1 MMLLA
6 AMLLSWASGAQS
18 TNVSVGNWGGTSSS
32 AYGGFHNT
40 SRYSWTQTLYP
51 ATDMQGAGWIQAI
64 ILDNRSTA
72 PNTLDSA
79 KIYLGT
85 TTMTTQPTSSVST
98 WVPASDLSLVWS
110 RTSYTIPD
118 EEGMLVIE
126 LDQPYYY
133 DGTSTLALV
142 VSKAAAA
149 TSSNTKFG
157 YTSTTASMKYTGG
170 TTESYCRFPTVAGT
184 NSTYKEN
191 IIFVKTASQNDAYC
205 LPLQGVHVAG
215 ATSSTATFAWNGT
228 PGASY
233 EVCYA
238 GFSGNHLG
246 VSTTATTDTFYTFT
260 GLETDSVYWLYVRKQ
275 CSNGVSSGWD
285 SVKVRTLMEPYD
297 FPLSY
302 DFDDPDDDNVWAIEN
317 ATNGWVI
324 DSVDGRR
331 AMFIS
336 NDGTNNS
343 YTVGSSGYSWAW
355 IDVDLSD
362 AGTYG
367 VSFDWRAHG
376 EGNYDYL
383 RVALV
388 PTSTMFSAI
397 YGDNPVANTF
407 RTQLPAG
414 WINLSNATDGQYKL
428 NLSGEWQH
436 FGGEV
441 EIADSLLGYYHLAI
455 IWVNDGSGG
464 TQPPAAIDN
473 FMMSVA
479 NCSAPSSYTVSD
491 LTSHS
496 ATLDVVHDATSSF
509 TMVWHAVGSDSWDT
523 VEMSSASHSFD
534 NLMMGTTYEGLVFAI
549 CGSESSMGGLPFSF
563 TTTCGTLTSD
573 DLPYTETFEAYG
585 TGSTQ
590 QINPCWTKGTN
601 SSTAYPYPYSTA
613 AVNGVRGLYFYATRN
628 SSASST
634 SYYSW
639 AALPP
644 IDDELDM
651 SDLMVS
657 FMMKRYSTTTA
668 AYHSMVAVGVADSV
682 TNLSD
687 ADALDTLVTWIDT
700 VDITD
705 EAASSIHSAEVSF
718 DGYTGNGKYVVFYA
732 IRPDAASA
740 TQYNQFYLD
749 DITLRTIPNC
759 FWPSEVVL
767 NSVTNEGTTITWTPD
782 PRTSSP
788 SSWEVEYGEE
798 GFEPGTGNTTS
809 TTDTTLTLTDLTPN
823 TAYDVYIRANCGGD
837 ISDPAVFAFRTL
849 CNPVA
854 TDSLPYVEDFESYAS
869 GSANGISPCWYKQ
882 VIGSAT
888 QYPYPSTT
896 AASSGSIGL
905 YAYSTSSFY
914 SYAVLPVFEASLSD
928 LMIEFDLKRGTSSGS
943 TYHTMVYVGVMT
955 VADDLST
962 FDTIAFIDDSE
973 NPASSVTHH
982 LVSLEGYE
990 GTGRIALL
998 FPSPASSHYNYA
1010 YVDSVVVNQLP
1021 ACRWPMNVAV
1031 DSVGAYEIDLS
1042 WTGSASN
1049 FEVQVSTTPEFTT
1062 ATTTSTTVSATEAA
1076 LTGLTPYTQYY
1087 LRVRGVCGSDVSF
1100 WSEVVPVITSRDCGP
1115 NNINIVD
1122 TVGDGTSSTYTYTFY
1137 GYSSY
1142 FQGYSSA
1149 IYTVTELNDMGLQVN
1164 NRINGIKLHSGTT
1177 GGTIRDARIYVAE
1190 TSLEGYSTTPANDTV
1205 DRSTMTL
1212 VYSGDLVVPAN
1223 SWVEIPFEAPF
1234 NYSGNSNLL
1243 ITFAH
1248 DTNTT
1253 ASVTFYY
1260 TSASPDYLNCYGYRS
1275 SATTANLS
1283 ATRSYNRPNV
1293 VFDICT
1299 EIPNCVR
1306 PSNVAL
1312 VSYSD
1317 TAASLQWDNVA
1328 SSYEVAL
1335 STSSVNPDSTSGLT
1349 TYTVAT
1355 NSIDLT
1361 GLTPNTEYYVYVRS
1375 LCGAIGNSE
1384 WSIELSFRTACAPQS
1399 LPFTEDFESYA
1410 SGSSSP
1416 INPCWTK
1423 GTNSTTAYPYPYS
1436 TNAVNGSR
1444 SLYFYAYRPSSATST
1459 PYYSYAALPMMD
1471 APIDSLMVTF
1481 SMRRYSTTTDYYT
1494 SRLLV
1499 GVMTNPDDIA
1509 TFTAI
1514 DTIDLKNEASLS
1526 IHNFEIPLSSYTG
1539 SGRYIAFYD
1548 EVPPLYGT
1556 ATYSYSYVYL
1566 DDVQVD
1572 YLPTCPRVNGV
1583 QVTGI
1588 SQTGATVSWNA
1599 VAGAASYDIEYGP
1612 EGFVH
1617 GNGITVTAT
1626 TTSAT
1631 LSGLAHSSPYD
1642 VYVRAHC
1649 SATDAGHWSF
1659 VTTFATECGSN
1670 SLPIVMDFEGL
1681 PTGTTSELPHCWT
1694 KWNDNMTASSGYYPY
1709 VYNSTTN
1716 AHSGTNCLY
1725 WYFSTSTTSYP
1736 SDMIF
1741 STPAIDTVEYP
1752 MNTVEAV
1759 FWAKRST
1766 NPMSVV
1772 VGVIADPNDATTFT
1786 AVDTIELTATLT
1798 EYTVPLS
1805 SYTGYGNHVA
1815 FRGTHTGTLVQYI
1828 YLDDITIEAIS
1839 ACGRAFDPTVTAATA
1854 TTAQLAWTD
1863 TIGSSQWVV
1872 SWRPDTATAW
1882 TEVTVNDNP
1891 YTLTGLTPNTL
1902 YRFRVAPVCLSGER
1916 ADWSRTTCLFTT
1928 SQVPA
1933 SIPYSYNFEEA
1944 AEWNNWQTASNS
1956 TTNWV
1961 RGNGADGNS
1970 THAMYLSADGG
1981 ATQSWNFNTL
1991 TNAVA
1996 YRDIDFGST
2005 VHSYQIDFDAYYG
2018 GTIGH
2023 NYDGLAVLLVSPAEP
2038 VMSSSTALIT
2048 PWGHVN
2054 DVALLS
2060 MRHDTLWGH
2069 YTAYF
2074 DGVSGVQRV
2083 VFYHFNQATAAN
2095 YAYEDNPAAVDN
2107 IAITLQPCERPG
2119 QLTVDT
2125 VTPYTA
2131 QLSWAGDA
2139 TANYQV
2145 AYRVRGTSSSTN
2157 VYQSVSGT
2165 TAYLA
2170 GLQPATDYYWWV
2182 RRVCTLT
2189 ATDTLVSPWSVNSAF
2204 STGCAPISVAD
2215 TLFEDFES
2223 YTPVAYNNTTA
2234 GELPNCWSGYIT
2246 GPTGYVPHVT
2256 DSGSYS
2262 YCISGRQAITMTAG
2276 TPTSYGSDTYLR
2288 LADIAEPT
2296 NSLTLA
2302 FWMCTESSSNG
2313 FLEVGYLTGD
2323 DYTADFVSLKHIA
2336 ASSATL
2342 HSGNGLQDA
2351 THGIRDTVSFD
2362 SVPAGNFPIVLRW
2375 NYTTSFYSVCID
2387 DVAIW
2392 TNAPACETPAIDM
2405 TATTVGE
2412 TTLDLVWAGSA
2423 ANYEVVC
2430 VEGNWTGLE
2439 PTTAVTGN
2447 SHSFTG
2453 LTEATTYTVALR
2465 AVCAASYYSP
2475 WTTYTF
2481 TTLEHPCFVPT
2492 ALTVTN
2498 ATYDGATVSWT
2509 PGEAET
2515 EWEVNISC
2523 TSPVYNQTYTV
2534 SGTPQ
2539 YVATGL
2545 DEGVTYK
2552 VAVRSN
2558 CGNGRYSDWSDTVDL
2573 APLAC
2578 EVVTGLTK
2586 TSGDAHSVTISW
2598 TSTGA
2603 SKYEVDYGDQGH
2615 TDGNGTIVE
2624 TTTNSITINGLE
2636 SESTYDIY
2644 VRQYCTDEVYS
2655 QWSSMLRIT
2664 TDAEQGIDDVES
2676 ARVTLYPNP
2685 ASQMVTIG
2693 GIEGE
2698 ATVSIVDM
2706 NGREVYRD
2714 HTGANGHLGSTNSAS
2729 ESLTLDLTGY
2739 AKGAY
2744 FVRIT
2749 GERTQAIRKLIV
2761 K

>member
-1 MMLLA
+1 MMKKHLSMMMLVA
-6 AMLLSWASGAQS
+6 AMLLPWALNAQS
-18 TNVSVGNWGGTSSS
+18 TNATVPYGTGFETTDDDGWELINGSVTNKWCIGTAESNTGSQALYVSNDNGTS
-32 AYGGFHNT
+32 
-40 SRYSWTQTLYP
+40 
-51 ATDMQGAGWIQAI
+51 
-64 ILDNRSTA
+64 
-72 PNTLDSA
+72 
-79 KIYLGT
+79 
-85 TTMTTQPTSSVST
+85 
-98 WVPASDLSLVWS
+98 
-110 RTSYTIPD
+110 
-118 EEGMLVIE
+118 
-126 LDQPYYY
+126 
-133 DGTSTLALV
+133 
-142 VSKAAAA
+142 
-149 TSSNTKFG
+149 
-157 YTSTTASMKYTGG
+157 
-170 TTESYCRFPTVAGT
+170 
-184 NSTYKEN
+184 
-191 IIFVKTASQNDAYC
+191 
-205 LPLQGVHVAG
+205 
-215 ATSSTATFAWNGT
+215 
-228 PGASY
+228 
-233 EVCYA
+233 
-238 GFSGNHLG
+238 
-246 VSTTATTDTFYTFT
+246 
-260 GLETDSVYWLYVRKQ
+260 
-275 CSNGVSSGWD
+275 
-285 SVKVRTLMEPYD
+285 
-297 FPLSY
+297 
-302 DFDDPDDDNVWAIEN
+302 
-317 ATNGWVI
+317 
-324 DSVDGRR
+324 
-331 AMFIS
+331 
-336 NDGTNNS
+336 NS
-343 YTVGSSGYSWAW
+343 YTVSASGCCFAVRTFTFSTASQYY
-355 IDVDLSD
+355 IE
-362 AGTYG
+362 
-367 VSFDWRAHG
+367 FDWKSGG
-376 EGNYDYL
+376 ESTYDYL
-383 RVALV
+383 RCFLV
-388 PTSTMFSAI
+388 PE
-397 YGDNPVANTF
+397 NT
-407 RTQLPAG
+407 TLTAGTTLPSGMTATGTPAG
-414 WINLSNATDGQYKL
+414 WIDLGGKMNLSAGVWMHTLAMFNIPVAGTYKIVFV
-428 NLSGEWQH
+428 WR
-436 FGGEV
+436 
-441 EIADSLLGYYHLAI
+441 
-455 IWVNDGSGG
+455 NDTSGG
-464 TQPPAAIDN
+464 TQGPAAVDNVVVSEVSCPQPTLTLDDASSSSVTVSWNASGSEQGWLYRLDNGAWQSVATPSVTLNGLESDSNYTISVRAICGAADTSMTSTLSFITPCEPMSSSELPYFEGFETTEANSSYSSAGVVPSCWNAWSNGTNENYVPHVVTGTGSYVYRKTGDNSLVLYPGSSSGSNGNTKIVLLPAVNESLSNLYLNFWMCTESSTNGYLQVGYVTGSDTTGFTPIATYPASAQTVHSGNGLQTSAGMDVELSLASVPSDATRLGFLWYYNGAYGCCIDDVLLGYPPACPVPADL
-473 FMMSVA
+473 VVTEA
-479 NCSAPSSYTVSD
+479 TASS
-491 LTSHS
+491 
-496 ATLDVVHDATSSF
+496 LDVE
-509 TMVWHAVGSDSWDT
+509 W
-523 VEMSSASHSFD
+523 MSSASEFIVEYGPHGFTP
-534 NLMMGTTYEGLVFAI
+534 GTGRTQTVNSASVTLEGLQMGLTYDIYVTAVCGSDTSSSSLFGTGQTI
-549 CGSESSMGGLPFSF
+549 CGL
-563 TTTCGTLTSD
+563 LTSD
-573 DLPYTETFEAYG
+573 DLPYTEDFEAYG
-585 TGSTQ
+585 TGAANP
-590 QINPCWTKGTN
+590 INACWSKGVIGTTTN
-601 SSTAYPYPYSTA
+601 YPYPYSTA
-613 AVNGVRGLYFYATRN
+613 AINGSRGLYFYSVKT
-628 SSASST
+628 SSLE
-634 SYYSW
+634 YCNW
-639 AALPP
+639 LALPP
-644 IDDELDM
+644 IDDNLDVNT
-651 SDLMVS
+651 LMVN
-657 FMMKRYSTTTA
+657 FMVKRGSSATSSTTTT
-668 AYHSMVAVGVADSV
+668 YSCRLLVGVADSV
-682 TNLSD
+682 TGFTTGAIIDS
-687 ADALDTLVTWIDT
+687 AVTWVDT
-700 VDITD
+700 VDFST
-705 EAASSIHSAEVSF
+705 EPASSIHSAEVSF
-718 DGYTGNGKYVVFYA
+718 ANYTGTGKYIVFYA
-732 IRPDAASA
+732 QAPENLTSSN
-740 TQYNQFYLD
+740 YNTVYVD
-749 DITLRTIPNC
+749 DITLRLIPNC

-767 NSVTNEGTTITWTPD
+767 SSLTNESATITWTPD
-782 PRTSSP
+782 PRTPNP
-788 SSWEVEYGEE
+788 SSWDVEYGEV
-798 GFEPGTGNTTS
+798 GFEPGTGNTAS
-809 TTDTTLTLTDLTPN
+809 VTDTTLTLTDLTPN

-837 ISDPAVFAFRTL
+837 VSDPAVFAFRTL

-854 TDSLPYVEDFESYAS
+854 TDSLPYVEDFESYGS
-869 GSANGISPCWYKQ
+869 GAANGISPCWYKQ
-882 VIGSAT
+882 VIGTTT

-905 YAYSTSSFY
+905 YAYSTSSYY
-914 SYAVLPVFEASLSD
+914 SYAVLPMFEASLSD

-990 GTGRIALL
+990 GTGRLALL
-998 FPSPASSHYNYA
+998 FPSPASSHYNTA

-1021 ACRWPMNVAV
+1021 TCRWPMNVAV

-1100 WSEVVPVITSRDCGP
+1100 WSEVVPVITTRDCGP

-1122 TVGDGTSSTYTYTFY
+1122 TVGNGTSSTYTYTFY

-1142 FQGYSSA
+1142 FQGYNSA

-1212 VYSGDLVVPAN
+1212 VYSGDLVVPTN
-1223 SWVEIPFEAPF
+1223 SWVEIPFTTPF
-1234 NYSGNSNLL
+1234 SYSGNSNLL
-1243 ITFAH
+1243 ITFAR

-1253 ASVTFYY
+1253 ASVSFYY
-1260 TSASPDYLNCYGYRS
+1260 TTASPDYLNCYGYRS

-1283 ATRSYNRPNV
+1283 ATRSYYRPDV

-1306 PSNVAL
+1306 PSSVAL

-1317 TAASLQWDNVA
+1317 TEASLQWDNVA
-1328 SSYEVAL
+1328 SNYEVAL
-1335 STSSVNPDSTSGLT
+1335 STASVNPDSTSGLT

-1410 SGSSSP
+1410 SGSSNP

-1423 GTNSTTAYPYPYS
+1423 GTNSSTAYPYPYA

-1459 PYYSYAALPMMD
+1459 PYYSYAALPMFD

-1481 SMRRYSTTTDYYT
+1481 AMRRHATTTDYYT

-1509 TFTAI
+1509 TFTAV
-1514 DTIDLKNEASLS
+1514 DTVDLKDEASLS
-1526 IHNFEIPLSSYTG
+1526 VHYFEVPLSSYVG

-1572 YLPTCPRVNGV
+1572 YLPSCPRVNGV

-1588 SQTGATVSWNA
+1588 TQSGATVQWNA

-1617 GNGITVTAT
+1617 GNGTTLTAT
-1626 TTSAT
+1626 TTSVT
-1631 LSGLAHSSPYD
+1631 LSGLAHSSYHD

-1649 SATDAGHWSF
+1649 SATDAGNWSF
-1659 VTTFATECGSN
+1659 VTTFATECGPN

-1681 PTGTTSELPHCWT
+1681 PTGTTSGMPHCWT
-1694 KWNDNMTASSGYYPY
+1694 KWNDNMTATYGYYPY
-1709 VYNSTTN
+1709 VYNSSTN

-1798 EYTVPLS
+1798 EYTVPLTS
-1805 SYTGYGNHVA
+1805 FTGYGNHVA
-1815 FRGTHTGTLVQYI
+1815 FRGTHSGTLAQYI
-1828 YLDDITIEAIS
+1828 YLDDIMIEAIS
-1839 ACGRAFDPTVTAATA
+1839 ACGRAFDPTAVAATA
-1854 TTAQLAWTD
+1854 TTAQLAWND
-1863 TIGSSQWVV
+1863 TIGSSQWVI
-1872 SWRPDTATAW
+1872 SWRPDTAATW
-1882 TEVTVNDNP
+1882 TEVTVSDNP

-1902 YRFRVAPVCLSGER
+1902 YRYRVAPVCASGQR

-1933 SIPYSYNFEEA
+1933 TMPYSYNFEDA

-1956 TTNWV
+1956 TTGWV
-1961 RGNGADGNS
+1961 RGDDADGNN
-1970 THAMYLSADGG
+1970 THAMYLSNDGG
-1981 ATQSWNFNTL
+1981 ATHSWNFNTV

-1996 YRDIDFGST
+1996 YRDIDFGNE

-2018 GTIGH
+2018 GTIDH
-2023 NYDGLAVLLVSPAEP
+2023 NYDGMAVLLVSPAEP
-2038 VMSSSTALIT
+2038 VASSSTALTT

-2060 MRHDTLWGH
+2060 VRHDTLWGH

-2074 DGVSGVQRV
+2074 DGISGVQRV

-2095 YAYEDNPAAVDN
+2095 HPYEDNPAAVDN

-2139 TANYQV
+2139 TANYEV
-2145 AYRVRGTSSSTN
+2145 AYRVRGASSSTN
-2157 VYQSVSGT
+2157 VYQPVSGT

-2182 RRVCTLT
+2182 RRVCSLT

-2256 DSGSYS
+2256 DSGTYS

-2276 TPTSYGSDTYLR
+2276 APATYGSDTYLR

-2313 FLEVGYLTGD
+2313 FLEVGYVTGD
-2323 DYTADFVSLKHIA
+2323 DYAADFVAIKHIA
-2336 ASSATL
+2336 ASSATA
-2342 HSGNGLQDA
+2342 HSGNGIQDA

-2362 SVPAGNFPIVLRW
+2362 SVPAGNYPIVLRW
-2375 NYTTSFYSVCID
+2375 NYTTSYYSVCID

-2392 TNAPACETPAIDM
+2392 TDAPACETPAVDL

-2412 TTLDLVWAGSA
+2412 TNVDLVWAGSA

-2430 VEGNWTGLE
+2430 VQGTWTGLE

-2447 SHSFTG
+2447 SHTFSG

-2492 ALTVTN
+2492 DVTVSAN
-2498 ATYDGATVSWT
+2498 TYDGATVSWT
-2509 PGEAET
+2509 PGENET
-2515 EWEVNISC
+2515 EWEVNVSC
-2523 TSPVYNQTYTV
+2523 VSPVFNQTYSV
-2534 SGTPQ
+2534 SGTAEYQ
-2539 YVATGL
+2539 LAGL
-2545 DEGVTYK
+2545 AEGVTYQ
-2552 VAVRSN
+2552 VAVRSV
-2558 CGNGRYSDWSDTVDL
+2558 CGPSRYSDWSDSVDL
-2573 APLAC
+2573 ATLSCAVVENVHET
-2578 EVVTGLTK
+2578 EV
-2586 TSGDAHSVTISW
+2586 TSNSITVSW
-2598 TSTGA
+2598 TATGA
-2603 SKYEVDYGDQGH
+2603 ATYEVDYGDQGH
-2615 TDGNGTIVE
+2615 ASGSGQSVT
-2624 TTTNSITINGLE
+2624 TTTNSITLNGLE

-2644 VRQYCTDEVYS
+2644 VRQYCTETLTS
-2655 QWSSMLRIT
+2655 QWSAMLRVT
-2664 TDAEQGIDDVES
+2664 TDHVGIADVQN
-2676 ARVTLYPNP
+2676 AKVTLFPNP
-2685 ASQMVTIG
+2685 ASQMVTID

-2698 ATVSIVDM
+2698 ATVSVVDM
-2706 NGREVYRD
+2706 NGREVFN
-2714 HTGANGHLGSTNSAS
+2714 TNANET
-2729 ESLTLDLTGY
+2729 LTIDLTGY